1 MRIRRSLPV
10 MTLHPVYLIPDRGY
24 TLFELL
30 VVLFI
35 ISLSMAIIT
44 PSVWKTQRDRLKDET
59 RHLSTT
65 LRYVYDR
72 ALSTKETCLLRFNL
86 DEDSYAFSIRGESRE
101 HRIDIDGALRDIVIP
116 SMGRISEG
124 EVTIKFGALGPEEPI
139 IVHLGSG
146 DIEYTVFFNNLT
158 GRTNIYE
165 GYRL

>member
-1 MRIRRSLPV
+1 MKTRTSLLITCHPPVIR
-10 MTLHPVYLIPDRGY
+10 GF

-35 ISLSMAIIT
+35 ISLSMAIVM
-44 PSVWKTQRDRLKDET
+44 PSVWKSNKERVKDET

-72 ALSTKETCLLRFNL
+72 ALNSKETCVFRFNL
-86 DEDSYAFSIRGESRE
+86 DEDSYAFTMKGESRSYRVGIE
-101 HRIDIDGALRDIVIP
+101 NGLRDIVIP
-116 SMGRISEG
+116 SMGRVSEG
-124 EVTIKFGALGPEEPI
+124 EVIIEFGPLGPEEPI
-139 IVHLGSG
+139 IVHLGDG

-158 GRTNIYE
+158 GRTSIYE